1 MRMVGRRTASA
12 VRRDIFV
19 AYDANKIPSPVRG
32 GIFWRPSR
40 AMSLLRSYGI
50 FEHGFYK
57 YAAPNGAERRTSRVK
72 LGAIRSCARFLSLPL
87 AWRWRGREVR
97 SFRFKVQ
104 SRRPWGTPAR
114 SDTILNRRL
123 ESLRNPPTGMS
134 ALRSAGFP
142 ACGFRRLFSRRCL
155 PQPAHTIKTSARMR
169 PSGLAITKRTCRVRG
184 FPAFIFANH
193 HLYER

>member
-1 MRMVGRRTASA
+1 MRTVGRRTASA

-19 AYDANKIPSPVRG
+19 DYDANKTPSPSGAAYSGCRIG
-32 GIFWRPSR
+32 PCP
-40 AMSLLRSYGI
+40 LLRSYGI

-57 YAAPNGAERRTSRVK
+57 YAAPDGAERRTSRVK

-155 PQPAHTIKTSARMR
+155 PPARSY
-169 PSGLAITKRTCRVRG
+169 
-184 FPAFIFANH
+184 NQD
-193 HLYER
+193 